1 MKRTIALVLCGG
13 EGTRLR
19 PLTFYFQKTMLPIGI
34 NQKPLLEYIVR
45 LLSYHRIKHIVM
57 LVGYKYKQIINYFE
71 NGSRFGVNI
80 VYVCDDPNLPG
91 TGGALLNAF
100 KQGAFNLEDTLLI
113 YYGDILSNINITEM
127 LNTHHRMK
135 AACTVALAKGYRVRV
150 GVAEVKNGRIVKLI
164 EKPSLDL
171 PVTIGILAIEGWTL
185 ELLQEKGLLKK
196 SMDIMG
202 DIIPELIKRGY
213 TVIPY
218 ITSAFWYD
226 IGSTER
232 YEKLNHVEVDRIFE
246 FLFRKV

>member
-1 MKRTIALVLCGG
+1 
-13 EGTRLR
+13 
-19 PLTFYFQKTMLPIGI
+19 
-34 NQKPLLEYIVR
+34 
-45 LLSYHRIKHIVM
+45 
-57 LVGYKYKQIINYFE
+57 
-71 NGSRFGVNI
+71 FGVNI